1 MAVLVAAP
9 EHQAVREA
17 VLCTQLQDATGLQ
30 NPAYLGQHPTL
41 TIFRRQLGDLLGA
54 PLKNEIED
62 DDIIGIVRRADHR
75 RSAICDH
82 ASRTLFPDR
91 AAYKAPP

>member
-1 MAVLVAAP
+1 MTKRLWQQFSKQPSRQSASESHTVAVVVAAP

-17 VLCTQLQDATGLQ
+17 IFCTQLQDATGLQ

-62 DDIIGIVRRADHR
+62 DDIIGIVR
-75 RSAICDH
+75 IG
-82 ASRTLFPDR
+82 
-91 AAYKAPP
+91 